1 MELSEGDPF
10 NSLKLRSSE
19 RNIKTT
25 GLFENVGIKVNEI
38 PGSNFSSLDVELAER
53 STGEFSVG
61 AGYSSIDGAL
71 GNVGIRESNVFGQ
84 AKELSL
90 QLGLSTRRNSIDLSY
105 TDPYFLNSDVA
116 AGIDLFNIR
125 RNNKIYSGYKHNI
138 IGFKL
143 RAGYE
148 VLDNFRHISSY
159 SLKRDKIHDIDNTTS
174 TYIQAQEGKRT
185 VSIIGQAFQYDT
197 LK

>member
-1 MELSEGDPF
+1 MKFQDLTFRLLMLNLP
-10 NSLKLRSSE
+10 
-19 RNIKTT
+19 
-25 GLFENVGIKVNEI
+25 
-38 PGSNFSSLDVELAER
+38 ER

-138 IGFKL
+138 IRF
-143 RAGYE
+143 
-148 VLDNFRHISSY
+148 
-159 SLKRDKIHDIDNTTS
+159 
-174 TYIQAQEGKRT
+174 
-185 VSIIGQAFQYDT
+185 
-197 LK
+197 